1 MTAFL
6 SARRTAAAVLLSS
19 ALVACG
25 DDGEINEPG
34 ERNIAELTANTA
46 QLSTL
51 NSALV
56 AADLSVA
63 LEASGPYTVFAP
75 VNDAFTALPDG
86 VAEGLLDESNR
97 TTLQQLLRYHVV
109 PGSYTAAQLTDGQE
123 LVTLTGETLT
133 VRIDGSTVTV
143 DGVEVT
149 TPDVQ
154 ASNGI
159 VHLVDGVLTQGLDLV
174 EIASLTADLST
185 LVGAVQTAGLGTA
198 LGGENLTIFA
208 PSNAAFA
215 ALGDAVPTD
224 PSVLAQVL
232 QLHVVG
238 SRTPSASLSDGQT
251 ITSLLGPNLTVGID
265 GSTVTI
271 TGPTN
276 TVTVTTTDINAS
288 NGVIHVIDGVLL
300 P

>member
-1 MTAFL
+1 MTVFL

-25 DDGEINEPG
+25 DDGDINEPT
-34 ERNIAELTANTA
+34 ERNIAELAANTA

-51 NSALV
+51 NAALD
-56 AADLSVA
+56 AADLAVA
-63 LEASGPYTVFAP
+63 LEATGPFTVFAP

-86 VAEGLLDESNR
+86 VVDGLLEAGNR

-109 PGSYTAAQLTDGQE
+109 PGSYTAAQLTDGLE

-133 VRIDGSTVTV
+133 VRVDGSTVTV
-143 DGVEVT
+143 DGVEVS
-149 TPDVQ
+149 TPDVE

-159 VHLVDGVLTQGLDLV
+159 VHLVDGVLTQGLDIV

-185 LVGAVQTAGLGTA
+185 LVGAVQTAGLTTA
-198 LGGENLTIFA
+198 LGGENLTLFA
-208 PSNAAFA
+208 PTNAAFT
-215 ALGDAVPTD
+215 ALGDGVPTD

-238 SRTPSASLSDGQT
+238 ARAPSSSLSDGQVVA
-251 ITSLLGPNLTVGID
+251 SLLGPNLTIGID
-265 GSTVTI
+265 GATVTI

-276 TVTVTTTDINAS
+276 SVTVTTTDINAS
-288 NGVIHVIDGVLL
+288 NGVIHVINGVLL